1 VKPLRD
7 AGREKSPFPPPPLR
21 AAAVRTVRF
30 QEVDLMG
37 VVWHGRY
44 PEYFEDGRCAV
55 GRAYGL
61 DYEDFFREEI
71 KAPIVNLEVEYR
83 HPLVLGNVFRVETS
97 LLWTEAVRLNYEYVL
112 RREVD
117 GREVARGRTV
127 QLLLDVANNLLF
139 VWPEYFIRIRE
150 AWRRGE
156 LRGSHE

>member
-1 VKPLRD
+1 
-7 AGREKSPFPPPPLR
+7 
-21 AAAVRTVRF
+21 
-30 QEVDLMG
+30 MG

-44 PEYFEDGRCAV
+44 TEYFEDGRCAV
-55 GRAYGL
+55 GGAYGL

-83 HPLVLGNVFRVETS
+83 HPLVLGDVFRIETS

-139 VWPEYFIRIRE
+139 VWPEYFVRIRE

-156 LRGSHE
+156 LRSSHE